1 MKIKRSHLKAML
13 LDASVQMIDYAHKN
27 NDREWLENNEVFKL
41 IQCLRKSENKIKTLE
56 ILDD

>member
-1 MKIKRSHLKAML
+1 ML